1 MAGLERFRLIDAA
14 FIIGSILTFIA
25 DQTTGKYVNS
35 SEAGIL
41 NITLH
46 TKKSHQYLSS
56 FLKSSVVH
64 YC

>member
-25 DQTTGKYVNS
+25 DQTTGKYVDS

-46 TKKSHQYLSS
+46 TK
-56 FLKSSVVH
+56 
-64 YC
+64 